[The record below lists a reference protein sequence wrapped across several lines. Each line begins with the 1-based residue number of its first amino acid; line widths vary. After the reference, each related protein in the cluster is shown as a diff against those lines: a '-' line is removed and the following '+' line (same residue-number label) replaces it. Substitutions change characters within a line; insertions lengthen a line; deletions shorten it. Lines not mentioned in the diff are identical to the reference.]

1 LTKLHATAKLVRG
14 FRIDVDDGRKHAI
27 CLDLPPDDG
36 TDMGPS
42 ALELTLMSYVGC
54 YATIFAL
61 TAKKMRIALEDLEV
75 KSEAIK
81 SEEVG
86 TITQVRI
93 DIMVA
98 TTALED
104 RIKRAHELTLKT
116 CPVGILFEKASVK
129 MEYRLRVEK

>member
-1 LTKLHATAKLVRG
+1 LTKLHATAKLVRD

-61 TAKKMRIALEDLEV
+61 TAKKMRITLKDLQV
-75 KSEAIK
+75 DSEAIK

-86 TITQVRI
+86 TITQVRV
-93 DIMVA
+93 DILVSA
-98 TTALED
+98 DASQD
-104 RIKRAHELTLKT
+104 RINRAHELTLKT
-116 CPVGILFEKASVK
+116 CPVGILFEMARVK
-129 MEYRLRVEK
+129 MEYRLRLEK

>member
-1 LTKLHATAKLVRG
+1 LTKLHATAKLVRD
-14 FRIDVDDGRKHAI
+14 FRIDVDDGRKHAL

-61 TAKKMRIALEDLEV
+61 TAKKMRITLIDLQV
-75 KSEAIK
+75 NSEAIK

-86 TITQVRI
+86 TITQVRV
-93 DIMVA
+93 DILVSA
-98 TTALED
+98 DASQD
-104 RIKRAHELTLKT
+104 RINRAHELTLKT
-116 CPVGILFEKASVK
+116 CPVGILFEMARVK
-129 MEYRLRVEK
+129 MEYRLRMEK

>member
-1 LTKLHATAKLVRG
+1 MTKLHATAKLVRG

>member
-1 LTKLHATAKLVRG
+1 MTKLHATAKLVRD
-14 FRIDVDDGRKHAI
+14 FRIDVDDGRKHAL

-61 TAKKMRIALEDLEV
+61 TAKKMRITLKDLQV
-75 KSEAIK
+75 NSEAIK

-86 TITQVRI
+86 TITQVRV
-93 DIMVA
+93 DILVSA
-98 TTALED
+98 DASQD
-104 RIKRAHELTLKT
+104 RINRAHELTLKT
-116 CPVGILFEKASVK
+116 CPVGILFEMARVK
-129 MEYRLRVEK
+129 MEYRLRLEK